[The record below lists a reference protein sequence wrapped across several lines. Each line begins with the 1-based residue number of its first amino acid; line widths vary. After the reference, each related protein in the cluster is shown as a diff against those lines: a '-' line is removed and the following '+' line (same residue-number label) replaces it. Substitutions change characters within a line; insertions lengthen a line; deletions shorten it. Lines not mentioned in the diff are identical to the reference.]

1 MVKYALYFAT
11 NEIFCT
17 FVANYK
23 VFVKMKENIIGRVE
37 EQQTLARIFAS
48 RKSEFVAVY
57 GRRRVGKTF
66 LVREYFEGEM
76 VFQTAGLAHQSTSRQ
91 LKLFYEDLIEWG
103 LPRQGNAP
111 ADWIE
116 AFSMLR
122 ALLKASPRERKVLL
136 LDELPWMDTPRSG
149 FMAALEHFWNSWAS
163 ARHDIVLIVCGSATS
178 WMMDKLINN
187 HGGLHNRLTQ
197 RIFLPPFTL
206 RECEDFLRAKGFY
219 FSRYDVAVCY
229 MILGGIPY
237 YLDMLDTRLS
247 LAQNIDNLLFRDNGA
262 LVGEFN
268 NLYSSLFANSED
280 YISIV
285 RALSTK
291 RVGLT
296 RNEVIRAT
304 GIGSGSGLTT
314 MLRNLE
320 ACGFIRAY
328 RQYKAGRGEDIVYQ
342 LIEFFTLFHFRFIW
356 SLSMARQWEAL
367 QGKAEFFV
375 WAGLSFELLVLRHAR
390 LVKRKLSIEGVVSRE
405 YMWRCADEA
414 GGAQVD
420 LVIDRDDN
428 TVNLCEM
435 KFSIDTF
442 EIDKAY
448 ESNLRNKLAQ
458 FMRLTGMKKSL
469 QLTMVTTYGVAPG
482 IHSGIVT
489 NQVTLDDLFA

>member
-1 MVKYALYFAT
+1 
-11 NEIFCT
+11 
-17 FVANYK
+17 
-23 VFVKMKENIIGRVE
+23 MKENIIGRSE
-37 EQQTLARIFAS
+37 EQQTLARIYAS
-48 RKSEFVAVY
+48 SKSEFVAVY

-66 LVREYFEGEM
+66 LIREYFESEM
-76 VFQTAGLAHQSTSRQ
+76 VFQTAGLAHQPVTRQ
-91 LKLFYEDLIEWG
+91 LKSFYADLIEWG
-103 LPRQGNAP
+103 LPRQGKGP

-122 ALLKASPRERKVLL
+122 SLLKSSPSKRKVLM

-197 RIFLPPFTL
+197 RIFLSPFTL
-206 RECEDFLRAKGFY
+206 SECEAFLRWKGFF

-237 YLDMLDTRLS
+237 YLDMLDPRMSLS
-247 LAQNIDNLLFRDNGA
+247 QNIDHVLLRNNGA
-262 LVGEFN
+262 LSDEFN
-268 NLYSSLFANSED
+268 NLYSSLFANSDD
-280 YISIV
+280 YVAIV
-285 RALSTK
+285 RALST
-291 RVGLT
+291 RRSGLT
-296 RNEVIRAT
+296 RNEIIHAT

-314 MLRNLE
+314 VLRNLE
-320 ACGFIRAY
+320 SCGFIRSY
-328 RQYKAGRGEDIVYQ
+328 HQFKASRGEDVVYQ
-342 LIEFFTLFHFRFIW
+342 LIDFFTLFHFRF
-356 SLSMARQWEAL
+356 MASRDRGWRWEAM
-367 QGKAEFFV
+367 QGKAEFYV
-375 WAGLSFELLVLRHAR
+375 WAGLTFELLVLHHVRQI
-390 LVKRKLSIEGVVSRE
+390 KRKLSIEGVLSRE
-405 YMWRCADEA
+405 YTWRCTDAT

-435 KFSIDTF
+435 KFSINQF

-448 ESNLRNKLAQ
+448 EANLRNKLSQ
-458 FMRLTGMKKSL
+458 FSRLTAMKKSL

-482 IHSGIVT
+482 IHSGLVN